1 MATDLYLIRENGN
14 YAKYD
19 AVVELTLTG
28 AISVYSGVTGVA
40 ATNVITATGSA
51 LVDGSQV
58 AFTSITGGAGL
69 SANVKYWVVSASGA
83 TFKLSINRGGTA
95 IDFTSAITDGMISVQ
110 TDEMNAWSSEYR
122 DTFTPVGVPVTG
134 PAAVSGGG
142 GAYKGATVTTMSAA
156 TASSLSFGSATHIFS
171 NEFGWVAGTLAAS
184 DSDEIAH
191 VPLRQTWLARTM
203 WKFDRGAALAP
214 RYLYAYTLDGDTVAD
229 NPPNIA

>member
-14 YAKYD
+14 YAKYG

-110 TDEMNAWSSEYR
+110 TDEMSVWSSEYR

-134 PAAVSGGG
+134 PAAGPISGYY
-142 GAYKGATVTTMSAA
+142 YKGATVTTMSAA
-156 TASSLSFGSATHIFS
+156 TASSLSFASAS
-171 NEFGWVAGTLAAS
+171 NLTWVAGTLAAS

>member
-134 PAAVSGGG
+134 PPGNLGVRG
-142 GAYKGATVTTMSAA
+142 TTLVTMSAA
-156 TASSLSFGSATHIFS
+156 TASSLAFVSAV
-171 NEFGWVAGTLAAS
+171 VAANSYLSGAIAVTN
-184 DSDEIAH
+184 SDEIAH